1 MNVGRGL
8 FRGWILLTVL
18 WLIVIGWSVFDSI
31 ARGRWEYVEVVKDYP
46 DINEIDWSRP
56 FYETRKSP
64 SAEKL
69 SVSFYQ
75 REIDN
80 VNFNEE
86 VRTGNMVLRTMPDR
100 SSLYVDARFTNDDQ
114 DYLAAAFWSQRW
126 RRYASLVWDWVPL
139 LVLPPLAL
147 LAFGWAILWVCRGFK
162 TAPR

>member
-31 ARGRWEYVEVVKDYP
+31 ARGRWEYVEVVKEAP
-46 DINEIDWSRP
+46 WEIDESRP

-80 VNFNEE
+80 ANFNEE
-86 VRTGNMVLRTMPDR
+86 VRRGNMVRRTMPDR
-100 SSLYVDARFTNDDQ
+100 LFVV
-114 DYLAAAFWSQRW
+114 L
-126 RRYASLVWDWVPL
+126 RRTLH
-139 LVLPPLAL
+139 
-147 LAFGWAILWVCRGFK
+147 K
-162 TAPR
+162 